1 MRTYLFLTLNVVL
14 ILSSSLRVEGQKNPL
29 ESMFPNAKRILVGEL
44 PVSVVPLR
52 EEVVKAGVSGE
63 IVLHNPAGKYAVK
76 AGQDLGGI
84 DLEKFRVQEKLL
96 EIEEALLVELK
107 KPQEALLRASE
118 KTQLEEKLAKL
129 NAEIAILEK
138 FMADPQIYSKL
149 NLGKDELNRTPEESM
164 AVTQAELNKTKE
176 MLSEMLELHR
186 TDRLEKLKVSEIDL
200 KFKSQKLQFEDRK
213 REVFLSAP
221 FAGEV
226 EVLYPY
232 FSDRSNFVSAGT
244 ELFRITDK
252 SMVFADLPVLDSDWR
267 LLPKDSIHLEVN
279 SAKGPVRGRYHSRT
293 QVSWQGQSK
302 LCYRFSF
309 KGEDSQALEPM
320 FGGSVP
326 GRLFCELEEE
336 RRMVPK
342 FFLITFNPELFREGG
357 WPALIDRMM
366 PGYLLDRVGLNH
378 LALKQKPKQE

>member
-1 MRTYLFLTLNVVL
+1 MRTYLYLTINIVL
-14 ILSSSLRVEGQKNPL
+14 ILSSSLRVEAQKNPL

-63 IVLHNPAGKYAVK
+63 IVLHNPAGKYTVK

-176 MLSEMLELHR
+176 MLSDMLELHK

-200 KFKSQKLQFEDRK
+200 KFKSQKLQFKDRK

-232 FSDRSNFVSAGT
+232 FSDRTNFVSAGT

-267 LLPKDSIHLEVN
+267 LLPKESIHLEVN

-293 QVSWQGQSK
+293 QISFQGQSK

-309 KGEDSQALEPM
+309 KGRIRRHWSLCLGVQY
-320 FGGSVP
+320 P
-326 GRLFCELEEE
+326 GAYFVSL
-336 RRMVPK
+336 RM
-342 FFLITFNPELFREGG
+342 NGG
-357 WPALIDRMM
+357 WFPSFS
-366 PGYLLDRVGLNH
+366 
-378 LALKQKPKQE
+378 